1 MSTLCPLCGTRK
13 PKRLCPALDR
23 QICPVCCGTKR
34 VTEINCPSTCGYLSS
49 AQAHPPAIVQRRQ
62 ERDLRFMLPILSE
75 LSEPQY
81 RLLLLFQGITLEHSA
96 SALPSLLDSDV
107 AEAASTVA
115 ATLETAGKGI
125 IYQHQATSAPAQRL
139 ARAIEEALRRLTA
152 GAGARQ
158 QALERDAAVALRQLS
173 RAATEAGRALPGDE
187 APVYVRLLGRI
198 MANAESRGSP
208 GESAEPSSGTGTTP
222 RIVIPG

>member
-13 PKRLCPALDR
+13 PKRFCPALDR
-23 QICPVCCGTKR
+23 QICAVCCGTKR
-34 VTEINCPSTCGYLSS
+34 LTEINCPSTCGYLSS
-49 AQAHPPAIVQRRQ
+49 ARAHPPAIVQRRQ
-62 ERDLRFMLPILSE
+62 ERDLRFLLPILSG
-75 LSEPQY
+75 LSEQQY
-81 RLLLLFQGITLEHSA
+81 RLLVFFQGITLEHAA
-96 SALPSLLDSDV
+96 SALPSLLDGDV

-139 ARAIEEALRRLTA
+139 AGTMEEALRRLTA

-173 RAATEAGRALPGDE
+173 RAATEASRALAGDE
-187 APVYVRLLGRI
+187 APVYLKLLGRI
-198 MANAESRGSP
+198 MANAESRDSP
-208 GESAEPSSGTGTTP
+208 GESAEPSSGEGTTP
-222 RIVIPG
+222 RIVTPG

>member
-49 AQAHPPAIVQRRQ
+49 ARAHPPAIVQRRQ